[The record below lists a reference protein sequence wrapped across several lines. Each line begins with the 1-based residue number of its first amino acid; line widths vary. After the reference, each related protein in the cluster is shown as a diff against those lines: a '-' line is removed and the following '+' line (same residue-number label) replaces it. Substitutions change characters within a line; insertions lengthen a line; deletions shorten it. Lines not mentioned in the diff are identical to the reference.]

1 MGQAEKIPRYRL
13 TGHIRMVESESFIK
27 EVSEEVKR
35 DRLFKALNK
44 FKWLLFALIV
54 SLVGAVGGYEYYK
67 FDKKSRAQ
75 KDGEFLISAIE
86 RLKENGQT
94 VTEKIDNKFVS
105 VLIKLNE
112 AKYFEE
118 KGDMKSASAAYNHI
132 ISKYGENKF
141 FNHYSKFQ
149 LYLMD
154 PAKSLGD
161 VEKIKILDELSAP
174 DSPLKLLALE
184 QKLYLYVKIDDLDNI
199 RLQVDLILSDQ
210 AITPEQVTRIKDVE
224 SVYELN

>member
-1 MGQAEKIPRYRL
+1 
-13 TGHIRMVESESFIK
+13 MVESESFIK

-44 FKWLLFALIV
+44 FKWPLFALIV
-54 SLVGAVGGYEYYK
+54 LLVGAVGGYEYYK

-75 KDGEFLISAIE
+75 KNGEFLIASIE

-94 VTEKIDNKFVS
+94 VTEKIDNKFTS

-141 FNHYSKFQ
+141 FNHYSKLQ

-184 QKLYLYVKIDDLDNI
+184 QKLYLYVKINDLDNI

>member
-1 MGQAEKIPRYRL
+1 
-13 TGHIRMVESESFIK
+13 MVESESFIK

-44 FKWLLFALIV
+44 FKLLLLALIV

-75 KDGEFLISAIE
+75 KNGEFLISAIE
-86 RLKENGQT
+86 SLKENGQT
-94 VTEKIDNKFVS
+94 VTEKIDNKFTS

-161 VEKIKILDELSAP
+161 VKKIKILDELSAP

-184 QKLYLYVKIDDLDNI
+184 QKLYLYVKINDLENI
-199 RLQVDLILSDQ
+199 KSQVDLILSDQ
-210 AITPEQVTRIKDVE
+210 GITPEQVTRIKDVE

>member
-1 MGQAEKIPRYRL
+1 
-13 TGHIRMVESESFIK
+13 MVESESFIK

-44 FKWLLFALIV
+44 FKWPLFALIV
-54 SLVGAVGGYEYYK
+54 LLVGAVGGYEYYK

-75 KDGEFLISAIE
+75 KNGEFLISAIE
-86 RLKENGQT
+86 SLKENGQT
-94 VTEKIDNKFVS
+94 VTEKIDNKFTS

-141 FNHYSKFQ
+141 FNHYSKFH

-161 VEKIKILDELSAP
+161 VKKIKILDELSAP

-184 QKLYLYVKIDDLDNI
+184 QKLYLYVKINDLENI
-199 RLQVDLILSDQ
+199 KSQVDLILSNQ
-210 AITPEQVTRIKDVE
+210 GITPEQVTRIKDVE
-224 SVYELN
+224 SIYELN

>member
-1 MGQAEKIPRYRL
+1 
-13 TGHIRMVESESFIK
+13 MVESESFIK

-35 DRLFKALNK
+35 DRLFKVLNK
-44 FKWLLFALIV
+44 FKWPLSAIIIL
-54 SLVGAVGGYEYYK
+54 LVGAVGGYEYYK
-67 FDKKSRAQ
+67 FDKKSKAQ
-75 KDGEFLISAIE
+75 KNGEFLMSAIE
-86 RLKENGQT
+86 SLKDNGQPI
-94 VTEKIDNKFVS
+94 TEEIENKFTS

-118 KGDMKSASAAYNHI
+118 KGDMKRASAAYNQVI
-132 ISKYGENKF
+132 TEYGENKF

-154 PAKSLGD
+154 PAESFSD
-161 VEKIKILDELSAP
+161 VKKIKILDELSAP

-184 QKLYLYVKIDDLDNI
+184 QKLYLYVKINDRKNI
-199 RLQVDLILSDQ
+199 KLQVDLILSDQ

>member
-1 MGQAEKIPRYRL
+1 
-13 TGHIRMVESESFIK
+13 MVESESFIK

-44 FKWLLFALIV
+44 FKWPLFALIV
-54 SLVGAVGGYEYYK
+54 LLVGAVGGYEYYK

-75 KDGEFLISAIE
+75 KNGEFLISAIE
-86 RLKENGQT
+86 SLKENGQT
-94 VTEKIDNKFVS
+94 VTEKIDNKFTS

-118 KGDMKSASAAYNHI
+118 KGDMKRASAAYNHV

-154 PAKSLGD
+154 PAKSLSD
-161 VEKIKILDELSAP
+161 VKKIKILDELSAP
-174 DSPLKLLALE
+174 DGPLKLLALE
-184 QKLYLYVKIDDLDNI
+184 HKLYLYIKINDLENI
-199 RLQVDLILSDQ
+199 KSQVDLILSDQ
-210 AITPEQVTRIKDVE
+210 GITPEQVTRIKDVE

>member
-1 MGQAEKIPRYRL
+1 
-13 TGHIRMVESESFIK
+13 MVESESFIK

-35 DRLFKALNK
+35 DRLFKVLNK
-44 FKWLLFALIV
+44 FKWPLSALIIL
-54 SLVGAVGGYEYYK
+54 LVGAVGGYEYYK

-75 KDGEFLISAIE
+75 KNGEFLMSAIE
-86 RLKENGQT
+86 SLKDNGQT
-94 VTEKIDNKFVS
+94 ITDKIENKFTS

-118 KGDMKSASAAYNHI
+118 KGDMKRASAAYNHVI
-132 ISKYGENKF
+132 TEYDENKF

-154 PAKSLGD
+154 PAESFSD
-161 VEKIKILDELSAP
+161 VKKIKILDELSAP

-184 QKLYLYVKIDDLDNI
+184 QKLYLYVKINDLEKI
-199 RLQVDLILSDQ
+199 KLQVDLILSDQ

>member
-1 MGQAEKIPRYRL
+1 
-13 TGHIRMVESESFIK
+13 MVESESFIK

-44 FKWLLFALIV
+44 FKWPLFALIML
-54 SLVGAVGGYEYYK
+54 LVGAVGGYEYYK

-75 KDGEFLISAIE
+75 KNGEFLISAIE
-86 RLKENGQT
+86 SLKENGQT
-94 VTEKIDNKFVS
+94 VTEKIDNKFTS

-154 PAKSLGD
+154 PAKSLSD
-161 VEKIKILDELSAP
+161 VKKIKILDELSAP
-174 DSPLKLLALE
+174 DGPLKLLALE
-184 QKLYLYVKIDDLDNI
+184 QKLYLYVKINDLEKI
-199 RLQVDLILSDQ
+199 KSQVDLILSDQ
-210 AITPEQVTRIKDVE
+210 GITPEQVTRIKDVE

>member
-1 MGQAEKIPRYRL
+1 
-13 TGHIRMVESESFIK
+13 MVESESFIK

-44 FKWLLFALIV
+44 FKWPLFALIV
-54 SLVGAVGGYEYYK
+54 LLVGAVGGYEYYK
-67 FDKKSRAQ
+67 FDKKSKAQ
-75 KDGEFLISAIE
+75 KNGEFLISAIE
-86 RLKENGQT
+86 SLKENGQT
-94 VTEKIDNKFVS
+94 VTEKIDNKFTS

-118 KGDMKSASAAYNHI
+118 KGEMKSASAAYNYI
-132 ISKYGENKF
+132 ISKYGANKF
-141 FNHYSKFQ
+141 FNHYAKFQ

-161 VEKIKILDELSAP
+161 VKKIKILDELSAP

-184 QKLYLYVKIDDLDNI
+184 QKLYLYVKINDLENI
-199 RLQVDLILSDQ
+199 KLQVNLILSDQ

>member
-1 MGQAEKIPRYRL
+1 
-13 TGHIRMVESESFIK
+13 MVESESFIK

-44 FKWLLFALIV
+44 FKWPLFALIV
-54 SLVGAVGGYEYYK
+54 LLVGAVGGYEYYK

-75 KDGEFLISAIE
+75 KNGEFLISAIE
-86 RLKENGQT
+86 SLKENGQT
-94 VTEKIDNKFVS
+94 VTEKIDNKFTS

-141 FNHYSKFQ
+141 FNHYSKFH

-161 VEKIKILDELSAP
+161 VKKIKILDELSAP

-184 QKLYLYVKIDDLDNI
+184 QKLYLYVKINDLENI
-199 RLQVDLILSDQ
+199 KSQVDLILSDQ
-210 AITPEQVTRIKDVE
+210 GITPEQVTRIKDVE
-224 SVYELN
+224 SIYELN

>member
-1 MGQAEKIPRYRL
+1 
-13 TGHIRMVESESFIK
+13 MVESESFIK

-44 FKWLLFALIV
+44 FKWPLFALIV
-54 SLVGAVGGYEYYK
+54 LLVGAVGGYEYYK

-75 KDGEFLISAIE
+75 KNGEFLISAIE
-86 RLKENGQT
+86 SLKENGQT
-94 VTEKIDNKFVS
+94 VTEKIDNKFTS

-118 KGDMKSASAAYNHI
+118 KGEMKSASAAYNHI
-132 ISKYGENKF
+132 ISKYGGNKF
-141 FNHYSKFQ
+141 FNHYAKFQ

-154 PAKSLGD
+154 PAKSLSD
-161 VEKIKILDELSAP
+161 VKKIKILDELSAP
-174 DSPLKLLALE
+174 DGPLKLLALE
-184 QKLYLYVKIDDLDNI
+184 QKLYLYVKINDLENI
-199 RLQVDLILSDQ
+199 KSQVDLILSDQ
-210 AITPEQVTRIKDVE
+210 GITPEQVTRIKDVE

>member
-1 MGQAEKIPRYRL
+1 
-13 TGHIRMVESESFIK
+13 MVESESFIK

-54 SLVGAVGGYEYYK
+54 FLVGAVGGYEYYK

-75 KDGEFLISAIE
+75 KNGEFLISAIE
-86 RLKENGQT
+86 SLKENGQT
-94 VTEKIDNKFVS
+94 VTEKIENKFTS

-154 PAKSLGD
+154 PAKSLSD
-161 VEKIKILDELSAP
+161 VKKIKILDELSAP

-184 QKLYLYVKIDDLDNI
+184 QKLYLYVKINDLENI
-199 RLQVDLILSDQ
+199 KLQVDLILSDRG
-210 AITPEQVTRIKDVE
+210 ITPEQVTRIKDVE

>member
-1 MGQAEKIPRYRL
+1 
-13 TGHIRMVESESFIK
+13 MVESESFIK

-44 FKWLLFALIV
+44 FKWPLFALIV
-54 SLVGAVGGYEYYK
+54 LLVGSVGGYEYYK
-67 FDKKSRAQ
+67 YDKKTRAQ
-75 KDGEFLISAIE
+75 KNGEFLISAIE
-86 RLKENGQT
+86 NLKENGQT
-94 VTEKIDNKFVS
+94 VTEKIDNKFTS

-118 KGDMKSASAAYNHI
+118 KGDMKSASAAYNYI

-154 PAKSLGD
+154 PAKSLSD
-161 VEKIKILDELSAP
+161 VKKIKILDELSAP
-174 DSPLKLLALE
+174 DGPLKLLALE
-184 QKLYLYVKIDDLDNI
+184 QKLYLYVKINDLEKI
-199 RLQVDLILSDQ
+199 KLQVDLILSDQ

>member
-1 MGQAEKIPRYRL
+1 
-13 TGHIRMVESESFIK
+13 MVESESFIK

-44 FKWLLFALIV
+44 FKWPLFALIV
-54 SLVGAVGGYEYYK
+54 LLVGAVGGYEYYK

-75 KDGEFLISAIE
+75 KNGEFLISAIE

-94 VTEKIDNKFVS
+94 VTEKIDNKFAS

-118 KGDMKSASAAYNHI
+118 KGDMKSASAAYNDI

-184 QKLYLYVKIDDLDNI
+184 QKLYLYVKINDLDNI

>member
-1 MGQAEKIPRYRL
+1 
-13 TGHIRMVESESFIK
+13 MVESESFIK

-44 FKWLLFALIV
+44 FKWPLFALIV
-54 SLVGAVGGYEYYK
+54 LLVGAVGGYEYYK
-67 FDKKSRAQ
+67 YDKKTRAQ
-75 KDGEFLISAIE
+75 KNGEFLISAIE
-86 RLKENGQT
+86 GLKENGQT
-94 VTEKIDNKFVS
+94 VTEKIDNKFTS

-118 KGDMKSASAAYNHI
+118 KGDMKSASAAYNYI

-154 PAKSLGD
+154 PAKNLGD
-161 VEKIKILDELSAP
+161 VKKIKILDELSAP

-184 QKLYLYVKIDDLDNI
+184 QKLYLYVKINDLENI
-199 RLQVDLILSDQ
+199 KLQVDLILSDQ

>member
-1 MGQAEKIPRYRL
+1 
-13 TGHIRMVESESFIK
+13 MVESESFIK

-44 FKWLLFALIV
+44 FRWPLFALIV
-54 SLVGAVGGYEYYK
+54 LLVGAVGGYEYYK

-75 KDGEFLISAIE
+75 KNGEFLISAIE
-86 RLKENGQT
+86 NLKENGQT
-94 VTEKIDNKFVS
+94 VTKKIDNKFTS

-118 KGDMKSASAAYNHI
+118 NGDMKSASAAYNHI
-132 ISKYGENKF
+132 ISQYGENKF

-154 PAKSLGD
+154 PAESLSD
-161 VEKIKILDELSAP
+161 VKKIKILDELSAP

-184 QKLYLYVKIDDLDNI
+184 QKLYVYVKVNDLENI
-199 RLQVDLILSDQ
+199 KLQVDIILSDQ
-210 AITPEQVTRIKDVE
+210 AITPEQVSRIKDVE

>member
-1 MGQAEKIPRYRL
+1 
-13 TGHIRMVESESFIK
+13 MVESESFIK

-44 FKWLLFALIV
+44 FKWPLFALIV
-54 SLVGAVGGYEYYK
+54 LLVGTVGGYEYYK

-75 KDGEFLISAIE
+75 KNGEFLISAIE
-86 RLKENGQT
+86 SLKENGQT
-94 VTEKIDNKFVS
+94 VTEKIDNKFTS

-161 VEKIKILDELSAP
+161 VKKIKILDELSAP

-184 QKLYLYVKIDDLDNI
+184 QKLYLYVKINDLENI
-199 RLQVDLILSDQ
+199 KSQVDLILSDQ
-210 AITPEQVTRIKDVE
+210 GITPEQVTRIKDVE
-224 SVYELN
+224 SIYELN

>member
-1 MGQAEKIPRYRL
+1 
-13 TGHIRMVESESFIK
+13 MVESESFIK

-44 FKWLLFALIV
+44 FKWLLFALIM

-75 KDGEFLISAIE
+75 ENGEFLISAIE

-94 VTEKIDNKFVS
+94 VTEKIDNKFAS
-105 VLIKLNE
+105 VMIKLNE

-118 KGDMKSASAAYNHI
+118 KGDIKSASAAYYDI

-141 FNHYSKFQ
+141 FNHYSKLQ

-161 VEKIKILDELSAP
+161 VEKIEILDELSAP

-184 QKLYLYVKIDDLDNI
+184 QKLYLYVKINDLENI
-199 RLQVDLILSDQ
+199 KSQVDLILSDQ
-210 AITPEQVTRIKDVE
+210 GITPEQVTRIKDVE